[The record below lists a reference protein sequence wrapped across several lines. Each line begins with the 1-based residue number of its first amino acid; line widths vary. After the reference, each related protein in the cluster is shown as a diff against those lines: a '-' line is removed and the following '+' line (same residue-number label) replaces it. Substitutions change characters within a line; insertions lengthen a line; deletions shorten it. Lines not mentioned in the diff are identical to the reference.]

1 MNLKTPLELP
11 IYWIEGEE
19 VTLQELGVKLTGEA
33 LTKAVTFYSIENIST
48 GTIRD
53 KECGIITSSGQ
64 EYGFAGT
71 YEELKQII
79 LDNLNQ

>member
-11 IYWIEGEE
+11 IYWIEGDDLE
-19 VTLQELGVKLTGEA
+19 LQKLGLTITGEA
-33 LTKAVTFYSIENIST
+33 LTKNVTFYSIDNIST

-53 KECGIITSSGQ
+53 KECGILTSSGQ

-79 LDNLNQ
+79 SDNLNQ